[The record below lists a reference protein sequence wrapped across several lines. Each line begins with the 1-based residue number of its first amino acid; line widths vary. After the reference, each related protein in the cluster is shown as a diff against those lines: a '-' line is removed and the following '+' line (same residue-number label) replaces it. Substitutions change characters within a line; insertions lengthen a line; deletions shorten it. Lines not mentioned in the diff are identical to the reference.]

1 MKYIFLLLSLFTVIG
16 YSYCFYYE
24 EESRPTYLT
33 AAVGD
38 HVIFN
43 CDLDFPQ
50 GIRIPYILNWNKEV
64 KYAIFVFSLQI
75 KFILFE
81 LQLGYYSIF
90 VV

>member
-1 MKYIFLLLSLFTVIG
+1 MFKNNKKHLLTLSLLFLSFTTITINC
-16 YSYCFYYE
+16 YYYE

-38 HVIFN
+38 HVVFN

-64 KYAIFVFSLQI
+64 SPLVF
-75 KFILFE
+75 
-81 LQLGYYSIF
+81 
-90 VV
+90 